1 MTYCCYRP
9 YADRAVCRL
18 RIAAVAP
25 VGSGAPSLCCAA
37 ASLASPIAT
46 LAIDAPW
53 DMALCAIS
61 EWLVSPARHLQV
73 VHAAPSCSA
82 VMHSVAP

>member
-1 MTYCCYRP
+1 MQVVLFV
-9 YADRAVCRL
+9 VCASQLQRL
-18 RIAAVAP
+18 WAQAP
-25 VGSGAPSLCCAA
+25 PSLRCAA